1 MPTPPDFTAYT
12 PLAASSLN
20 AVGMWKVTTA
30 TATNQSTLSIN
41 NCFTT
46 AYDNYRIIFTLT
58 AVSGNV
64 NFYWRLRASGTDS
77 SAGYYWGNIV
87 VGTLGTSA
95 VNANSPRPAAQVNPS
110 FLSSAIPQGT
120 STIEISRPHVTGNT
134 PYTFIENFN
143 DTTDQQIRSG
153 GGIHLVNS
161 AYDGITFGVA
171 SGATMS
177 GIARVYGYR
186 N

>member
-1 MPTPPDFTAYT
+1 MSFPVF
-12 PLAASSLN
+12 ASGDVLNASDMN

-30 TATNQSTLSIN
+30 TATSQATLSIN

-46 AYDNYRIIFTLT
+46 DYDNYRVVFTLT

-64 NFYWRLRASGTDS
+64 NLYWRLRASGTDS
-77 SAGYYWGNIV
+77 STGYYWGGLV

-110 FLSSAIPQGT
+110 FLSTAIPQGT
-120 STIEISRPHVTGNT
+120 STLEISRPHIAANT
-134 PYTFIENFN
+134 PYSYVDCFN
-143 DTTDQQIRSG
+143 DTADQQNRMG
-153 GGIHLVNS
+153 GGIHLVS
-161 AYDGITFGVA
+161 TAYDGITFGVA
-171 SGATMS
+171 GGATMS
-177 GIARVYGYR
+177 ATVRVYGYR